1 MPELKHFDVTDDK
14 TKVYAAIQQDGAC
27 VVENF
32 ISLIFRDVL
41 MKDFGGSLQEMDWGT
56 SELGDAGDSYS
67 EDSFYG
73 YQTKRLHGPF
83 SKSEAM
89 VDVLLNAYLLKLA
102 DDFLLRDK
110 RAREIRLSNAEL
122 MVLNGGQTHQSFH
135 TDAASRYR
143 IQSEERRNHPGT
155 EILISANIA
164 LTKFSEYNG
173 ATRVVL
179 GSHLWDADREPRDD
193 EVCLATMP
201 KGSTLLYSGNVI
213 HSGGENR
220 TREMRVGLYLGYMVS
235 WLRPIENQM
244 VTNRPEDIFALPLE
258 AQRLLD
264 VIPGGFSGLA

>member
-32 ISLIFRDVL
+32 ISLIFCDVL

-102 DDFLLRDK
+102 DHFLLRDK
-110 RAREIRLSNAEL
+110 RAREIRLSNASGWSSMAGKPINRFIPML
-122 MVLNGGQTHQSFH
+122 HLGTVFNPKK
-135 TDAASRYR
+135 DAITLA
-143 IQSEERRNHPGT
+143 
-155 EILISANIA
+155 
-164 LTKFSEYNG
+164 
-173 ATRVVL
+173 
-179 GSHLWDADREPRDD
+179 RE
-193 EVCLATMP
+193 
-201 KGSTLLYSGNVI
+201 
-213 HSGGENR
+213 
-220 TREMRVGLYLGYMVS
+220 
-235 WLRPIENQM
+235 
-244 VTNRPEDIFALPLE
+244 F
-258 AQRLLD
+258 
-264 VIPGGFSGLA
+264 